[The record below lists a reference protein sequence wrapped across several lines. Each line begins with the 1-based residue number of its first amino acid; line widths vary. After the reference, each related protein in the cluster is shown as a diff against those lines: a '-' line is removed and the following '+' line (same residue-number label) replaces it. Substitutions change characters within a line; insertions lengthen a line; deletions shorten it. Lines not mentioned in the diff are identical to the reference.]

1 MEATPLD
8 IRNRA
13 FQAFVDMKAE
23 LLGGAVTESLQT
35 SGAAESGTALPPGEI
50 ESALTYFI
58 AVRAGHHT
66 RFKELNDYAR
76 RKFYE
81 AINGHRD
88 FTAGTPIASWAARAR
103 YDRNEVIRIFD
114 ALDHL
119 MVM

>member
-1 MEATPLD
+1 MANTFE
-8 IRNRA
+8 IHNRA
-13 FQAFVDMKAE
+13 LQAFKDMRAE
-23 LLGGAVTESLQT
+23 LLGGAVTESLKA
-35 SGAAESGTALPPGEI
+35 SGASDSGTALPPGEI

-58 AVRAGHHT
+58 AVWAGHHS

-88 FTAGTPIASWAARAR
+88 FTAGTPISSWAARAR
-103 YDRNEVIRIFD
+103 YDKNEVIRIFD

>member
-1 MEATPLD
+1 MPTLYNIHASATK
-8 IRNRA
+8 A
-13 FQAFVDMKAE
+13 FNDMRAE
-23 LLGGAVTESLQT
+23 LLGGAYSEMLKQ
-35 SGAAESGTALPPGEI
+35 SGAAEGGTALPPGEI

-58 AVRAGHHT
+58 AVHAEHHS

-88 FTAGTPIASWAARAR
+88 FTSGTSIASWAARAR
-103 YDRNEVIRIFD
+103 YDKNEVLRIFD